1 MRMLALEQSM
11 GTDLGHDLT
20 MANADPTFAYTSLT
34 RPEWVRLN
42 EMSGAQRKK
51 DWLRGRNAL
60 KQVLSA
66 LGRDTDTSLIAFP
79 HRQLSVTHA
88 GGEAF
93 SVADISRTS
102 GVGIDYEPLRS
113 VSQKMTRWFLNPSEQ
128 AWMDNLGY
136 ACVDDQ
142 IIRLWTMKEAAFKS
156 YPGNKDGS
164 LLDFT
169 VVDPGARLSDVITVC
184 GDYQIR
190 VACELHEKG
199 YLSVAAC
206 REGS

>member
-11 GTDLGHDLT
+11 GSDLGHDLT

-34 RPEWVRLN
+34 RPEWVCLN
-42 EMSGAQRKK
+42 EMSNSRRKN

-79 HRQLSVTHA
+79 HRQLSLTHA

-113 VSQKMTRWFLNPSEQ
+113 VNQKITRWFLNPLEQ
-128 AWMDNLGY
+128 AWLDSLGY

-142 IIRLWTMKEAAFKS
+142 IVRLWTMKEAAFKS
-156 YPGNKDGS
+156 FPGNKDGS

-169 VVDPGARLSDVITVC
+169 VVEPGGRLSDVITAG
-184 GDYQIR
+184 GDHQVR

-199 YLSVAAC
+199 YLSVATC
-206 REGS
+206 REDS

>member
-11 GTDLGHDLT
+11 GSDLGHDLT
-20 MANADPTFAYTSLT
+20 MANADTTFAYTSLT
-34 RPEWVRLN
+34 RPEWARLN
-42 EMSGAQRKK
+42 EMSNTRRKN

-66 LGRDTDTSLIAFP
+66 LGRDTDTSTIAFP
-79 HRQLSVTHA
+79 HRQLSLTHA

-113 VSQKMTRWFLNPSEQ
+113 VNQKISRWFLNPLEQ
-128 AWMDNLGY
+128 AWLDSLDY
-136 ACVDDQ
+136 ARVDDQ
-142 IIRLWTMKEAAFKS
+142 IVRLWTMKEAAFKS
-156 YPGNKDGS
+156 FPGNKDGS

-169 VVDPGARLSDVITVC
+169 VVEPGARMSDVITAC

-199 YLSVAAC
+199 YLSVATC
-206 REGS
+206 REDS